1 MRIGI
6 ISVFTDYHRRGAH
19 HRGALQPQIGPLIA
33 ALLPAHVA
41 IEVINDTWEDPD
53 WSRDYDLLFLS
64 CMHSDFD
71 RARQAI
77 GNLF

>member
-6 ISVFTDYHRRGAH
+6 ISVFSDH
-19 HRGALQPQIGPLIA
+19 HRQGLPYRGLAQPLIGPVIA
-33 ALLPAHVA
+33 SLLPEHEE

-64 CMHSDFD
+64 CMHPDFD
-71 RARQAI
+71 RARDRKSVV
-77 GNLF
+77 